1 MRAFLRLAVFLGFA
15 AMPALALARPPLIY
29 HRVANLVAHPGGSV
43 RLALS
48 SDDVVVRV
56 KPGASSVTVTSE
68 IWANAGSDSAKKTII
83 RRLAPHVTAKGK
95 DVLVKSPEHHG
106 WSLHFGWGSSP
117 QALVTVQMPPSM
129 AVHYRLGS
137 GDFHFDNPDAPT
149 AIDGISGSGDVRV
162 DSSSSR
168 VLVKSGS
175 GDLVVNL
182 HGAAGQVRLGT
193 GSGDIDFTGS
203 ARSLKFAAGSGDI
216 QIHRAS
222 TQSASITT
230 GSGDIVAHW
239 SKVEAGGALHA
250 SAGSGDLVMY
260 LPRDTVVGG
269 HISTGSGD
277 VNSGFPVTVRGS
289 HHFYTLT
296 GGSGAVTVDMNTGSG
311 DVTLHKGS

>member
-1 MRAFLRLAVFLGFA
+1 MLRTAVFLALA
-15 AMPALALARPPLIY
+15 AAPALALARPPLIY

-43 RLALS
+43 RLVLS
-48 SDDVVVRV
+48 SHDVVVRV
-56 KPGASSVTVTSE
+56 KPGTSVTVTTK
-68 IWANAGSDSAKKTII
+68 IWADAGSDSAKKAIVH
-83 RRLAPHVTAKGK
+83 RLAPHVSAKGK
-95 DVLVKSPEHHG
+95 DVLVKSPEHRG

-137 GDFHFDNPDAPT
+137 GDFHFDNPDAPN
-149 AIDGISGSGDVRV
+149 AIDGISGSGDVRI
-162 DSSSSR
+162 DSTSSR
-168 VLVKSGS
+168 VSVKSGS

-182 HGAAGQVRLGT
+182 NGAAGPVHLGT

-203 ARSLKFAAGSGDI
+203 ARSLKLGAGSGDI
-216 QIHRAS
+216 QVHQAS
-222 TQSASITT
+222 TRSASITT

-239 SKVEAGGALHA
+239 RNVDAGGALHA

-260 LPRDTVVGG
+260 LPADTVVGG
-269 HISTGSGD
+269 RISTGSGD
-277 VNSGFPVTVRGS
+277 VNSDFPVTVHGS
-289 HHFYTLT
+289 HHSYTLA